1 MSSFWLLTCC
11 HKDPLSVAFMSEDES
26 TTTNFIRDIID
37 EELAAGK
44 HETIVTRFPPEP
56 NGYLHIGH
64 SKAIL
69 TNYSIAQ
76 DYQGRFHLRM
86 DDTNPSK
93 EDMSYVEAIKNDL
106 EWLGIDWG
114 DNLFF
119 ASDYYQQLFEWA
131 KYLIIEG
138 KAYVDDLTLEEMK
151 SYRGSLTEPGKNSPY
166 RDRSV
171 EENLDLFE
179 RMKAGEFGDG
189 TKVLRAK
196 IDMAHP
202 NLNMRDPV
210 LYRILHHHH
219 YRTGDDWCIYPMY
232 DFAHGQGDAIEGIT
246 HSLCSLEFENHRPLY
261 NWFIENLP
269 VPSKP
274 RQIEFSRLNLTYTV
288 MSKRKLL
295 RLVEE
300 NHVSGWD
307 DPRMPTLSGFRRR
320 GYTPEAIHEFAKRA
334 GVTKQN
340 QLIDIALL
348 EFCLR
353 QDLEGKAMRRMAVL
367 DPLKVTITNFP
378 EGEVEWYEGPNH
390 PVDES
395 FGNRKVPLTREIYIE
410 RDDFMEDAPKKYF
423 RLAPDREVRL
433 RYACYI
439 TAKEM
444 VKDAD
449 GNIVEILAEFDPESR
464 GANTADERKV
474 KGTIHFVS
482 ATENVPME
490 IRLYEQLFNEEDPD
504 TGGDFIKNINPE
516 SLRIITAY
524 GEPEL
529 AHAKVGDPIQ
539 FERKGYFSVDPDS
552 TPENLVF
559 NRTVGLR
566 DSWGKKQGK

>member
-1 MSSFWLLTCC
+1 MTCKN
-11 HKDPLSVAFMSEDES
+11 KDSLSHPFMSEEES
-26 TTTNFIRDIID
+26 KPTNFIRDIID

-44 HETIVTRFPPEP
+44 HEKIVTRFPPEP

-69 TNYSIAQ
+69 TNYTIAQ

-93 EDMSYVEAIKNDL
+93 EDMSYVDAIIADL
-106 EWLGIDWG
+106 KWLGVDWG

-119 ASDYYQQLFEWA
+119 ASDYYQQLYEWA
-131 KYLIIEG
+131 IVLIKEG
-138 KAYVDDLTLEEMK
+138 KAYVDDLSLEEMK
-151 SYRGSLTEPGKNSPY
+151 EYRGNLTEPGKESPH
-166 RDRSV
+166 RNRSV
-171 EENLDLFE
+171 EENLELFAQ
-179 RMKAGEFGDG
+179 MKGGELEDG
-189 TKVLRAK
+189 AKVLRAK

-269 VPSKP
+269 VPSTP
-274 RQIEFSRLNLTYTV
+274 RQIEFSRLNLTHTV

-300 NHVSGWD
+300 AFVTGWD
-307 DPRMPTLSGFRRR
+307 DPRMPTLSGYRRR
-320 GYTPEAIHEFAKRA
+320 GYTAEAIHEFAKRA
-334 GVTKQN
+334 GVTKQS
-340 QLIDIALL
+340 QLIDISLL

-353 QDLEGKAMRRMAVL
+353 QDLEAKAARRMAVL

-390 PVDES
+390 PGDES
-395 FGNRKVPLTREIYIE
+395 FGTRKVPLTREIFIE
-410 RDDFMEDAPKKYF
+410 RDDFMEEAPRKYF
-423 RLAPDREVRL
+423 RLTVGREVRL

-439 TAKEM
+439 TATDII
-444 VKDAD
+444 KDED
-449 GNIVEILAEFDPESR
+449 GNIVEILATFDPESR
-464 GANTADERKV
+464 GANTPDGRRV

-490 IRLYEQLFNEEDPD
+490 VRLYDHLFLNEDPEE
-504 TGGDFIKNINPE
+504 GGDFIQNINPD
-516 SLRIITAY
+516 SLQVITAY

-529 AHAKVGDPIQ
+529 KSAQLGDPIQ
-539 FERKGYFSVDPDS
+539 FERKGYFSIDPDS
-552 TPENLVF
+552 SEEAIVF

-566 DSWGKKQGK
+566 DSWGKKQQKRKNRVV